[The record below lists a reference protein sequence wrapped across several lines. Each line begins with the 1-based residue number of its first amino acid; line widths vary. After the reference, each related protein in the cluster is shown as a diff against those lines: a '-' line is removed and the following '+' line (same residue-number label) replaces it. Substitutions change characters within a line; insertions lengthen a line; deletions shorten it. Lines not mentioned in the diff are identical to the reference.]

1 MSLLNHPRALPL
13 LVAGAFFM
21 EFLDGTV
28 IATALPQMAR
38 SFDVRAVDIS
48 IGMSAYLLTLAVLLP
63 ASGFM
68 AERFGPRPVFCAA
81 ISVFT
86 LASVA
91 CGFSTGLWS
100 FTAARILQG
109 AGGAMMVPV
118 GRLVVLR
125 TTAKTDLMSAIAM
138 LTWPALTA
146 PILAPPLGGFLATYA
161 TWRWIFFINLP
172 LGLVGLWLAWRI
184 VPSWEAERRRPF
196 DGIGFV
202 LTGLCGLAVM
212 LAAEVLGRD
221 TIDWPLAGA
230 LLAASLIL
238 GILSTR
244 HLFRHPAPILDLTAL
259 SVPSFAVSIFGGS
272 LYRVAVSTLPF
283 LLPLMF
289 QIGFGFD
296 AFRSGLMVLAL
307 FVGNIAIKPMTS
319 PILRRFGFRT
329 VLIGNG
335 LAMVV
340 MILLCA
346 VIRPETPVPVTLAIL
361 AIGGMTRSMGFT
373 AINTIAFADIAPGR
387 MSGANTLFNVVQQM
401 AFGLGVAV
409 GALALRVAQI
419 WRPAGAVHATP
430 MEFSIAFGI
439 VGIVALAA
447 IADAA
452 VLPAGVGAEVARG

>member
-1 MSLLNHPRALPL
+1 MSLLSHPRALPL

-38 SFDVRAVDIS
+38 SFDVRAVDVS

-63 ASGFM
+63 ASGYM
-68 AERFGPRPVFCAA
+68 AERFGPRPVFCTA
-81 ISVFT
+81 IAVFT
-86 LASVA
+86 LASIA

-184 VPSWEAERRRPF
+184 VPGWAAERRRPF
-196 DGIGFV
+196 DRIGFV
-202 LTGLCGLAVM
+202 LTGLCGLAIM
-212 LAAEVLGRD
+212 LGAEVLGRD

-238 GILSTR
+238 SVLSVR
-244 HLFRHPAPILDLTAL
+244 HLFRHPTPILDLKSL
-259 SVPSFAVSIFGGS
+259 SIPSFAVSIFGGS
-272 LYRVAVSTLPF
+272 LYRIAVSTLPF

-307 FVGNIAIKPMTS
+307 FVGNIAIKPLTS

-346 VIRPETPVPVTLAIL
+346 VIRPDTPIPVTLAIL

-373 AINTIAFADIAPGR
+373 AINTIAFADIAPSR

-409 GALALRVAQI
+409 GALALRIAQI
-419 WRPAGAVHATP
+419 WRPPGAAHATP

-439 VGIVALAA
+439 VSLVALAA

-452 VLPAGVGAEVARG
+452 VLPAGVGAEVARS